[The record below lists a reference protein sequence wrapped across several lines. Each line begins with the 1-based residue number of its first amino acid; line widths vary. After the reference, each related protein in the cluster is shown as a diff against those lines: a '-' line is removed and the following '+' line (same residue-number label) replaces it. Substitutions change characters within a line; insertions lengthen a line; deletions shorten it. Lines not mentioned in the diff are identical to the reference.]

1 VNIAA
6 HLPAIAESH
15 PDVLAVAVQ
24 GAKRASGKHTY
35 QELTAKQ
42 LDEDSNRAAH
52 GLTELGIGPGVKTV
66 LMVTPGI
73 EFFVLTFA
81 LFKAGAIPVLVD
93 PGMGIKNL
101 KACLA
106 EAEPEAFVGIT
117 KAHVARKLF
126 GWGKGSITKNV
137 TVGARLFW
145 RGAPYSKL
153 LTHRADPILAETRAD
168 TMAAILFT
176 SGSTGVPKGVVYT
189 HGNFEAQV
197 GMLRNEY
204 RIEPGEKDLATFP
217 LFALFGPALGMGA
230 VVPDMDA
237 SKPITA
243 NPEHIIA
250 AVEDYECTN
259 LFASPALIEKVGR
272 YAVDHEVKLPS
283 IRRVIS
289 AGAPAQP
296 PSLARFS
303 KLLADGV
310 SIWPS
315 YGATESLP
323 VSTITHGELIEDT
336 VERTAT
342 GGGICI
348 GKPFEEL
355 TVKIITIS
363 DEPIEDW
370 SEDLVCDGG
379 AVGEICVKGDIV
391 TTEYYRRADST
402 ALAKIRC
409 ADASF
414 YHRMGDVG
422 YLDETGRLWF
432 CGRKAHRVTES
443 GGDRFT
449 IPCERIY
456 DTHATVKRSAL
467 VGLGSKGEQT
477 PVLCLELENPT
488 ADRDEL
494 VRALKELG
502 TEFAPSRGI
511 DHFLVHTGFPMDV
524 RHNAK
529 IFREQLAEWAAR
541 QMA

>member
-1 VNIAA
+1 
-6 HLPAIAESH
+6 
-15 PDVLAVAVQ
+15 
-24 GAKRASGKHTY
+24 
-35 QELTAKQ
+35 
-42 LDEDSNRAAH
+42 
-52 GLTELGIGPGVKTV
+52 
-66 LMVTPGI
+66 VTPGI

-101 KACLA
+101 KACLE

-117 KAHVARKLF
+117 KAHMARKLF
-126 GWGKGSITKNV
+126 GWGKGSITRNV
-137 TVGARLFW
+137 TVGPKLFW
-145 RGAPYSKL
+145 GGASYSKL
-153 LTHRADPILAETRAD
+153 TAHGADPILAETQGD
-168 TMAAILFT
+168 SMAAILFT

-197 GMLRNEY
+197 RMLRDEY
-204 RIEPGEKDLATFP
+204 HIEPGEKDLATFP

-243 NPEHIIA
+243 NPKHIIA
-250 AVEDYECTN
+250 AVQDYECTN

-272 YAVDHEVKLPS
+272 YAVDEDVKLPS

-296 PSLARFS
+296 PSLERFS

-310 SIWPS
+310 LIWPS

-323 VSTITHGELIEDT
+323 VSTISHRELIEDT
-336 VERTAT
+336 VETTAT

-355 TVKIITIS
+355 TVRVIEIDDGPITTWS
-363 DEPIEDW
+363 D
-370 SEDLVCDGG
+370 DLECAPGVI
-379 AVGEICVKGDIV
+379 GEICVQGDIV
-391 TTEYYRRADST
+391 TEGYYQRPDST
-402 ALAKIRC
+402 ALAKIFC
-409 ADASF
+409 DDGSLV
-414 YHRMGDVG
+414 HRMGDVG
-422 YLDETGRLWF
+422 YLDESGRLWF

-443 GGDRFT
+443 AGDRFT

-456 DTHATVKRSAL
+456 DTHPKVKRTAL
-467 VGLGSKGEQT
+467 VGVGGRGHQT
-477 PVLCLELENPT
+477 PVLCLELAESGINT
-488 ADRDEL
+488 EEL
-494 VRALKELG
+494 FEELKALG
-502 TEFAPSRGI
+502 QQYGPSKGI
-511 DHFLVHTGFPMDV
+511 KKFLVHPGFPMDV

-529 IFREQLAEWAAR
+529 IFREQLAAWAKERTA
-541 QMA
+541 